1 MDDGGV
7 GDGITQR
14 SAIAPCRKAIFHE
27 PTPGAPRAAGWP
39 GPKPAPLQPFS
50 EGSDDRGVATVF
62 MCMGAALVLAVTAL
76 AIHLGAAV
84 LARQRAETAAD
95 LAALA
100 GAALVLQGPD
110 LVCAGVVRVA
120 GANSAMVDSCVV
132 QGTDVLVAVAASV
145 QAGPISGTV
154 VARARAGPV
163 LRITDGG

>member
-1 MDDGGV
+1 M
-7 GDGITQR
+7 
-14 SAIAPCRKAIFHE
+14 FHE
-27 PTPGAPRAAGWP
+27 PSRWAPRYAGRSDP
-39 GPKPAPLQPFS
+39 RSSQLQHLS
-50 EGSDDRGVATVF
+50 EGGNDRGVATLF

-110 LVCAGVVRVA
+110 AVCAGVVRVA
-120 GANSAMVDSCVV
+120 GANGAVVDSCVV
-132 QGTDVLVAVAASV
+132 QGTDVLVSVAARV

-154 VARARAGPV
+154 AARARAGPV

>member
-1 MDDGGV
+1 
-7 GDGITQR
+7 
-14 SAIAPCRKAIFHE
+14 
-27 PTPGAPRAAGWP
+27 
-39 GPKPAPLQPFS
+39 
-50 EGSDDRGVATVF
+50 VATVF

-120 GANSAMVDSCVV
+120 GANGAMVDSCVV
-132 QGTDVLVAVAASV
+132 QGTDVLVSVAASV